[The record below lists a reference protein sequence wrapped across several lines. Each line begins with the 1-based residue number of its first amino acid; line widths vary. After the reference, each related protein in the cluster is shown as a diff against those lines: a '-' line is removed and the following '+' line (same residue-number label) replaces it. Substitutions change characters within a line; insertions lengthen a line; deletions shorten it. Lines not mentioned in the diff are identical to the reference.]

1 MQKVF
6 ISLIFLLYNLILL
19 FNNHIWINTFF
30 LYCYISF
37 LVVTF
42 YFSIRTIIDDKTVRG
57 DYRNHIKGER
67 RCITVFLIL
76 FYLEIYV
83 LIRVILNEF
92 WPENLITLFLLSQ
105 IPLILLILAEV
116 FRYLFNGKITYLV
129 MILFFTLLLLVS
141 QQEFSNYLTGAA
153 GILLISDL
161 LFSSEIIEYLST
173 AKINEEVLNKIKT
186 ILHKRK
192 DGWKIKIN
200 IVFISYSVT
209 IALKNLLDRNFKGGI
224 LYWARYFL
232 FRDIIRFD
240 CEKIIIDRVLISSF
254 VILGIISIYYLLMG
268 ILEGKILYKSISNK
282 IDRLYDS
289 I

>member
-1 MQKVF
+1 
-6 ISLIFLLYNLILL
+6 
-19 FNNHIWINTFF
+19 
-30 LYCYISF
+30 
-37 LVVTF
+37 
-42 YFSIRTIIDDKTVRG
+42 
-57 DYRNHIKGER
+57 
-67 RCITVFLIL
+67 
-76 FYLEIYV
+76 
-83 LIRVILNEF
+83 
-92 WPENLITLFLLSQ
+92 
-105 IPLILLILAEV
+105 
-116 FRYLFNGKITYLV
+116 

-161 LFSSEIIEYLST
+161 LFSSEIIEYLRT

-209 IALKNLLDRNFKGGI
+209 IALKNLLDKDFKGGI